1 MSNRD
6 KIDILF
12 TCLDEEVVKELE
24 MAADFGINAFLTCVD
39 NYVKQKVSSTLLLQP
54 TANPDMDEIIRNA
67 A

>member
-1 MSNRD
+1 
-6 KIDILF
+6 
-12 TCLDEEVVKELE
+12 LDEEVVKELE